1 MSGGSYDY
9 LYSKDAEDIVYRLP
23 DLIRMKDRLIQLDMK
38 TAAEKVQRLILTVE
52 KYRIEADARMDE
64 MYELMRAVEWHD
76 SGDSGLDSV
85 KAAYEKFLNK

>member
-9 LYSKDAEDIVYRLP
+9 LYSKDAEDLVYRVP
-23 DLIRMKDRLIQLDMK
+23 DLIRMRDRLIELDMK
-38 TAAEKVQRLILTVE
+38 TGAEKVQKLILTVE

-64 MYELMRAVEWHD
+64 MYGLMRAVEWMD

-85 KAAYEKFLNK
+85 QQAYEKFLNK